1 MFTCTKTYKKFHF
14 MHEKKNDTQS
24 IIYSQKPT
32 SVILMSLAAI
42 LSVIMQWKKLHDD
55 NKNSCEGN

>member
-1 MFTCTKTYKKFHF
+1 MTHS
-14 MHEKKNDTQS
+14 Q
-24 IIYSQKPT
+24 YSQKPT